1 MEFTENLP
9 LAAAIAF
16 LFAVAFLRAN
26 ATYWIGRGVFGGV
39 ARTRF
44 SRHVQGPTMQ
54 RAERFMARWGVFA
67 VPLSFLT
74 IGIQTAVNLTAGV
87 TRVPLV
93 RYLPAVTVGALIW
106 GVLYA
111 TVGLAAFYAAA
122 ALAVRSPWAAAAVV
136 ALIGGG
142 AAWVLWRRSH
152 RREPVVVL
160 D

>member
-1 MEFTENLP
+1 MLDLTADLP
-9 LAAAIAF
+9 LAQAIVILFLGAF
-16 LFAVAFLRAN
+16 VRGN
-26 ATYWIGRGVFGGV
+26 ATYWVGRGVFGGV

-44 SRHVQGPTMQ
+44 ARHVQGPTMQ
-54 RAERFMARWGVFA
+54 RAERFMARWGVLA

-93 RYLPAVTVGALIW
+93 RYLPAVTVGALMW

-122 ALAVRSPWAAAAVV
+122 ALAVRSPWAAGAVV
-136 ALIGGG
+136 LTSLVLLWVVRRRHRPEVTVG
-142 AAWVLWRRSH
+142 AA
-152 RREPVVVL
+152 

>member
-1 MEFTENLP
+1 
-9 LAAAIAF
+9 
-16 LFAVAFLRAN
+16 
-26 ATYWIGRGVFGGV
+26 
-39 ARTRF
+39 
-44 SRHVQGPTMQ
+44 MQ

-136 ALIGGG
+136 ALIG
-142 AAWVLWRRSH
+142 AAVVWVLWRRSH